1 MDRRWQ
7 LACLLFI
14 AAAFVVPAQAQQ
26 PGAPA
31 SAAPAAAAK
40 PKPKPAPKPAPA
52 KPAAAAERHEAPA
65 VHEAGGQPKLLG

>member
-26 PGAPA
+26 PAAPA
-31 SAAPAAAAK
+31 SAAPAAAVK
-40 PKPKPAPKPAPA
+40 PKPKS
-52 KPAAAAERHEAPA
+52 EAA
-65 VHEAGGQPKLLG
+65 VHDGNGETR